1 MSRGFPLRSI
11 SRGRSRVVAR
21 SSEAPRGRAWRR
33 PAACRPISIL
43 RGCSGCCR
51 ARARFSSCRAIS
63 AATGSALRRG
73 RGGRCW
79 ARAEGGDAISGNAE
93 LRSSI
98 AIVTFRDGLGRSI
111 RLVVLVAGCGKLG
124 VWRKSPRSQL
134 ETRDPCQLNQ
144 WVAATLRGTD
154 CSENS
159 TDRLFPQ
166 PARFSL
172 PVFCSKRKG
181 RSSSVAAIGFT
192 ACAEGVKGA
201 ARRRSAAWI
210 SQRCDARAR
219 GAGLRNLPRCPIP
232 LSVSS

>member
-1 MSRGFPLRSI
+1 MTELRAGHPIIHFVGSIPLQDAETVFRTLAESA
-11 SRGRSRVVAR
+11 G
-21 SSEAPRGRAWRR
+21 
-33 PAACRPISIL
+33 
-43 RGCSGCCR
+43 
-51 ARARFSSCRAIS
+51 SC
-63 AATGSALRRG
+63 LRRLPDG
-73 RGGRCW
+73 ETGIRK
-79 ARAEGGDAISGNAE
+79 AYQAAE
-93 LRSSI
+93 
-98 AIVTFRDGLGRSI
+98 
-111 RLVVLVAGCGKLG
+111 KLG

-134 ETRDPCQLNQ
+134 ETRDPFQLNQ
-144 WVAATLRGTD
+144 WVTATLRGRD

-172 PVFCSKRKG
+172 PVLCSKRKG

-201 ARRRSAAWI
+201 ARRRNAAWI

>member
-73 RGGRCW
+73 RGGRCC
-79 ARAEGGDAISGNAE
+79 AGAEGGDAISGNAE

-166 PARFSL
+166 PARRDPPAVSTS
-172 PVFCSKRKG
+172 CCGDAG
-181 RSSSVAAIGFT
+181 RL
-192 ACAEGVKGA
+192 
-201 ARRRSAAWI
+201 RS
-210 SQRCDARAR
+210 RAS
-219 GAGLRNLPRCPIP
+219 AKCFD
-232 LSVSS
+232 